1 VTRRKLS
8 GSAPKETP
16 ELEVLPVTRER
27 FSDLERLFGPR
38 GACGGCWC
46 MWWRLTAREFDAMK
60 GEENRAALAAL
71 VDRGEVP
78 GLLAYSG
85 SEPVG
90 WCSVAPRET
99 FPRLER
105 SRLLRRVDDERVWSI
120 VCFYVARAERGRGV
134 MTALVRG
141 AIDYVESQGGRI
153 VEAYPV
159 VPKKERAPAVFLFPG
174 TPGPFLAAGF
184 REVARRSENRP
195 MLRYVIGA
203 TPSGRVG

>member
-1 VTRRKLS
+1 MTRRKLS

-105 SRLLRRVDDERVWSI
+105 SRLLRRVDDEPVWSI

-141 AIDYVESQGGRI
+141 AIDTCSPREGGSSRPTPWSRRRSGRRPSSSSRGLLGPSSPPGSEKWRGGRRTD
-153 VEAYPV
+153 PSC
-159 VPKKERAPAVFLFPG
+159 G
-174 TPGPFLAAGF
+174 T
-184 REVARRSENRP
+184 
-195 MLRYVIGA
+195 
-203 TPSGRVG
+203 